1 MGLTDRVNNENIIN
15 LARQQYEA
23 KQKSKLPTVIVNLPS
38 QGKIYP
44 KTHPLSKGSVEMRY
58 MTAYDEDIITNTSY
72 IREGVMFDKLL
83 EAIIVTEVNVD
94 DIATVDKDALIINAK
109 ILAYGSEYPVI
120 VTNPATKQTSEKLID
135 LSKIKHVPFTLE
147 NDVNGEFDYV
157 TDKFS
162 LKFSYFNTSTPSDID
177 DVTVSGLLKQIIR
190 EVNGNRN
197 ANEIEN
203 FIRYEFLSPDSKKFR
218 EYYIKNTP
226 RLDYNYEFE
235 GESGDTF
242 TTTFQVGADLF
253 WI

>member
-44 KTHPLSKGSVEMRY
+44 QTHPLATGQVEMRY
-58 MTAYDEDIITNTSY
+58 MTAYDEDILTNASY
-72 IREGVMFDKLL
+72 IREGVVFDKLL
-83 EAIIVTEVNVD
+83 EAIIVTEINVD
-94 DIATVDKDALIINAK
+94 DIATVDKDSLIINAR

-120 VTNPATKQTSEKLID
+120 VTDPTTNQTTEKLVD
-135 LSKIKHVPFTLE
+135 LSKIKHIPFDLE
-147 NDVNGEFDYV
+147 NDVNGEFDYA

-162 LKFSYFNTSTPSDID
+162 LKFSYFNTSITSDI
-177 DVTVSGLLKQIIR
+177 TISGLLKQIIR
-190 EVNGNRN
+190 EVNGKRD

-203 FIRYEFLSPDSKKFR
+203 FIRYEFLSSDSKKFR

-235 GESGDTF
+235 GENGDTF
-242 TTTFQVGADLF
+242 TTTFQVGANLF
-253 WI
+253 WV